1 MSRLLWS
8 LTLGSLI
15 ACGGSAPAP
24 TAEKPAAEKPVA
36 SEPTEASEPAAPA
49 DGSAAFK
56 VVVQPDNPA
65 RDELK
70 RLGERIIVDV
80 TVADPNAGG
89 DDQGYRTVRVEL
101 PAEGGT
107 AEIAPID
114 LSPAKP
120 GGGRLTDLSINVFS
134 ARKSAENNL
143 LNCPFAGDSVEALK
157 PSYTVGCSLL

>member
-8 LTLGSLI
+8 LSLVTLF

-24 TAEKPAAEKPVA
+24 TAEKPAAEKPAAEKPVA
-36 SEPTEASEPAAPA
+36 SKPAAPA

-56 VVVQPDNPA
+56 VVVQPDTAA
-65 RDELK
+65 RDELL

-80 TVADPNAGG
+80 TVTDPNAGG
-89 DDQGYRTVRVEL
+89 DDQGYRTVQVEL

-120 GGGRLTDLSINVFS
+120 GGGRLTDMSITVVS

-143 LNCPFAGDSVEALK
+143 LNCPYAGDSVEAIK